1 MISLP
6 CLYLETQFSVVKK
19 VSLASEGGERPL
31 FSQKHTTS
39 HPLCVLSAFN

>member
-6 CLYLETQFSVVKK
+6 CVYLETQFSVVKK

-31 FSQKHTTS
+31 FFPETHHKS
-39 HPLCVLSAFN
+39 SALRPFCF